1 MFCLC
6 ALVLVHINYSV
17 DSIKHLCLHHLY
29 PGQQRGKERKG
40 GEERLGE
47 RQR

>member
-29 PGQQRGKERKG
+29 PGQQRGEDG
-40 GEERLGE
+40 LGE